1 MTRGQRLK
9 WTSPMALFVA
19 LVVYMVGAPRL
30 VHATFPGLDG
40 RISFARFSSSTNS
53 TSIFSVRSDGS
64 GEQQLTFDSPN
75 HNSVVSNWSP
85 DGSRIAF
92 DSDRSSNMITDIQD
106 IFTMKAD
113 GTNVVQL
120 TSNAGFNGE
129 PAYSPDGETIAFD
142 SDRGSGQNGIY
153 LMNAADGTNVRRVTV
168 TPVGFFDAFPHF
180 SPAGDRITFSRVNTC
195 LPRHGPGPPG
205 VAGCLAAVFRVNIDG
220 SGLSQITPGGRDTSV
235 TDWSPDGAKLVLE
248 SRFDTFRGFKI
259 DVLLV
264 NVAGS
269 NLVNLSNNPP
279 ISGVPCS
286 GSDNAKFSP
295 DGTKLVFVQFDCI
308 NQPKLWIM
316 NADGS
321 GKHDTGIVVG
331 GNVFG
336 SGGVGFPDWGT
347 NQN

>member
-1 MTRGQRLK
+1 MRLK
-9 WTSPMALFVA
+9 LRMVECITAMALFAA
-19 LVVYMVGAPRL
+19 LVMYMVATPLL
-30 VHATFPGLDG
+30 VHATFPGLNG

-85 DGSRIAF
+85 DGSRLAF
-92 DSDRSSNMITDIQD
+92 DSDRSSNMVTDIQD

-113 GTNVVQL
+113 GTDVVQL

-168 TPVGFFDAFPHF
+168 APVGFFDAFPHF
-180 SPAGDRITFSRVNTC
+180 SPTGDRIVFSRVNTC
-195 LPRHGPGPPG
+195 LPRHGPGPP
-205 VAGCLAAVFRVNIDG
+205 AGCLAAVFRVNVDG
-220 SGLSQITPGGRDTSV
+220 SGLSQITPGGQDNSA
-235 TDWSPDGAKLVLE
+235 TDRSPDGAKLVLE
-248 SRFDTFRGFKI
+248 SHFDTFRGFMVN
-259 DVLLV
+259 VLLV

-269 NLVNLSNNPP
+269 NLVNLTNNPP
-279 ISGVPCS
+279 ISGAPCS

-321 GKHDTGIVVG
+321 GKQDTGIVVG

-347 NQN
+347 NRN